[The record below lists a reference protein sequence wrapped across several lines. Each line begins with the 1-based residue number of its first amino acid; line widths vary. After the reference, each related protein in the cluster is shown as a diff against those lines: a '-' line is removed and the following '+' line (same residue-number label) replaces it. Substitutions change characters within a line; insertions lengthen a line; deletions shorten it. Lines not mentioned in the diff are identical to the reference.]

1 MYRGLHS
8 ASCFA
13 EAVCI
18 EFRGPQLGVRSQ
30 SKSGRHGFSL
40 RGSPVSRRILD
51 ELRSLENLAE
61 ATPAAGSCDHDL
73 RVGRGSKGLGHGI
86 LS

>member
-51 ELRSLENLAE
+51 ELRSLENFAQV
-61 ATPAAGSCDHDL
+61 APAAGARHHDL
-73 RVGRGSKGLGHGI
+73 RDGGGGKSLGP
-86 LS
+86 SSNP